1 MRVTV
6 LGCGSSGGVPMLGPD
21 GWGECDPADPRN
33 RRTRV
38 SILVEANGGNVL
50 VDTSPDLR
58 QQLLAAQVAHLDG
71 VLYTHGH
78 ADHVHGIDDLRSL
91 NFVMRR
97 PIDVYADPT
106 TRAELEQRFAYVF
119 RDDLPGTTFAP
130 RLVAHDITGP
140 LTVGGID
147 VVPFEQDHGP
157 GGTTLGFRFG
167 PVAYS
172 TDVKTMPEAAFDT
185 LQGIDTWIVDC
196 VGENPHVTHSHVAQT
211 LDWIARVEPRQA
223 FLTHMSHRLD
233 YAKLAAKLPPGVA
246 PAHDGL
252 IIDVPG

>member
-1 MRVTV
+1 
-6 LGCGSSGGVPMLGPD
+6 MLGPD
-21 GWGECDPADPRN
+21 GWGECDPANPLN

-38 SILVEANGGNVL
+38 SILVEDNGGTLL

-58 QQLLAAQVAHLDG
+58 QQLLAAQVHHLDG
-71 VLYTHGH
+71 VLYTHAH

-97 PIDVYADPT
+97 PIDIYADPQ
-106 TRAELEQRFAYVF
+106 TRAELEARFAYVF
-119 RDDLPGTTFAP
+119 GDNAPNTFAP
-130 RLVAHDITGP
+130 RLIANDITGP

-172 TDVKTMPEAAFDT
+172 TDVKTMPEAAFKA
-185 LQGIDTWIVDC
+185 LEGIDTWIVDC
-196 VGENPHVTHSHVAQT
+196 VGENPHVTHSHVEQT
-211 LDWIARVEPRQA
+211 LEWIARAKPRQA

-233 YAKLAAKLPPGVA
+233 YAKLSAMLPPGVA

-252 IIDVPG
+252 VIDLSR